1 MSNWILKSKKVD
13 KTLMKNLQVSPL
25 LAKIFVNRNIDTEK
39 NIKMILSSDIN
50 DLNDEKLLPDIEK
63 ATEFIK
69 NKIIE
74 KKHIRIVGDYDIDG
88 VSSTYILYDA
98 FSKLGANV
106 SFVIPNRVTD
116 GYGINIKIIEDC
128 IKDKVDTIITCDN
141 GISADKEITFAK
153 QHGIEVVV
161 TDHHDVSSIPKDAY
175 AVVDPKRVDV
185 ENRYPFT
192 GICGAVVAWKFVKYL
207 FFKFNEE
214 FKRAPQAFARTSD
227 IVDIVDEDH
236 DLINLD
242 YKNYLDFAALATV
255 GDIMP
260 LIDENHIIV
269 KLGLNAIKE
278 TKNKGLKKLIEIADL
293 AGRDINVFALG
304 FIIGPMINASGRL
317 KTADLALELFLTND
331 DKRIN
336 ELSEQLKSLNDER
349 KNATN
354 EGEEKAL
361 DLVSEFYKNDKVLVI
376 YVENISESIAGIVA
390 GRVKEKY
397 NKPTIILTDSADE
410 NVCKASARSIEE
422 YDMFSNLH
430 KHIEKFEKFGGHKL
444 AAGFSIK
451 KEKIDELRK
460 VLNEECDLEEKDFIK
475 KVYVDIELPFKYLNF
490 NILSDISSLEPFG
503 NGFEKPV
510 LGLTNVGYKISN
522 IYGSNRN
529 VVRLVLNKDGIYMP
543 AVYFGDGDE
552 FVNSLKNAENISIL
566 YYPIINDF
574 NNKQT
579 IEINIKEYK
588 PKS

>member
-1 MSNWILKSKKVD
+1 MSNWILKNKKVD
-13 KTLMKNLQVSPL
+13 KTLMENLQVNHL
-25 LAKIFVNRNIDTEK
+25 LAKIFVNRNIDDEK
-39 NIKMILSSDIN
+39 NIKMILSNNID

-98 FSKLGANV
+98 LTLLGANV

-141 GISADKEITFAK
+141 GISADAEITFAK

-161 TDHHDVSSIPKDAY
+161 TDHHDVSIIPKDAY
-175 AVVDPKRVDV
+175 AVVDPKRVDI

-242 YKNYLDFAALATV
+242 YKKYLDFAALATV

-260 LIDENHIIV
+260 LVDENHIIV
-269 KLGLNAIKE
+269 KLGLKAIKE
-278 TKNKGLKKLIEIADL
+278 TKNKGLKKLIEIGGLD
-293 AGRDINVFALG
+293 GRDINVFSVG

-317 KTADLALELFLTND
+317 KTADLALELFITND
-331 DKRIN
+331 DKKIN
-336 ELSEQLKSLNDER
+336 ELSEQLKLLNDER

-354 EGEEKAL
+354 EGEEKAVL
-361 DLVSEFYKNDKVLVI
+361 LIEENYKKDKVLVVYI
-376 YVENISESIAGIVA
+376 ENISESIAGIVA
-390 GRVKEKY
+390 GRIKEKY
-397 NKPTIILTDSADE
+397 NKPTIILTDSVDNE
-410 NVCKASARSIEE
+410 VCKASARSIEQ
-422 YDMFSNLH
+422 YDMFENLH
-430 KHIEKFEKFGGHKL
+430 KHIDMYEKFGGHKL

-460 VLNEECDLEEKDFIK
+460 LLNEECDLEDKDFIK
-475 KVYVDIELPFKYLNF
+475 KIYVDIELPFKYLNF
-490 NILSDISSLEPFG
+490 NILSEITSLEPFG
-503 NGFEKPV
+503 TGFEKPV
-510 LGLTNVGYKISN
+510 FGLTDVGYKISN

-529 VVRLVLNKDGIYMP
+529 VVKLILNKDGIYMP
-543 AVYFGDGDE
+543 GVYFGDGDE
-552 FVNSLKNAENISIL
+552 FVDNLKNVENINIL
-566 YYPIINDF
+566 YYPTINDF

-588 PKS
+588 PKN